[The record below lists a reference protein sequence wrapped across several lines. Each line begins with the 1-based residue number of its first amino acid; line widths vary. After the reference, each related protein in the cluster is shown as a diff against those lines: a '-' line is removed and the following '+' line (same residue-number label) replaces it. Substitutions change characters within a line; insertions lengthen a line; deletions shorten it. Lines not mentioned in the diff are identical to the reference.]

1 VFVVE
6 RGEQQHLF
14 AEAGAGGEQRSEA
27 AVGGEFVGTA
37 DGGDD
42 VLLDARAVAA
52 AFDDLEV
59 AARAQGCSTLSDA
72 EKVEEVIDT
81 ADGSAEAVLRE

>member
-59 AARAQGCSTLSDA
+59 AARTGGLET
-72 EKVEEVIDT
+72 
-81 ADGSAEAVLRE
+81 

>member
-1 VFVVE
+1 MRRRPSCGARCSSSSV
-6 RGEQQHLF
+6 EQQHLF
-14 AEAGAGGEQRSEA
+14 AEAGAGGEQCSEA
-27 AVGGEFVGTA
+27 AVGGKFVGAA

-59 AARAQGCSTLSDA
+59 VARAGGLET
-72 EKVEEVIDT
+72 EEH
-81 ADGSAEAVLRE
+81 APLRE